1 MSRVVT
7 SHYSWTDYS
16 LQQALMSATKH
27 DTMYLLNLSS
37 YVLSFCCRQQ
47 IEANRSCR
55 SIGKLLKI
63 LMTFGFNPASS
74 QISLLRWWPKGE
86 RKLNEKARMGK
97 LNNNLL
103 FQSFLRDP
111 RSTVNFIIKVFDME
125 LQFSRSHWRRRDM
138 TIRPYDLQ
146 LDWIYQLK
154 SINHYSL
161 WQLTIHLRE
170 NGRKVRKWQSQPS
183 FTISPASLPLP
194 SDHRNRTE
202 ASYSGGTGLGTRS
215 TGGCWGLRFCIGS
228 SLRTFGGVRMSVVPS
243 ASNKVFLSWKIK
255 LKKNWYDS
263 TAWHDSNLKFRVIT
277 CPTNE
282 HKLTEVSSKS
292 TKGHG
297 FVFVHRQKTLKA
309 SKNTSLIS
317 FGNVIRLKIECRS
330 QFLV

>member
-1 MSRVVT
+1 MPHENGKFVPLFFWMVAMSRVVT
-7 SHYSWTDYS
+7 SHYNWTDYS

-47 IEANRSCR
+47 IKANRSCR

-63 LMTFGFNPASS
+63 LMTFGFMPASS

-125 LQFSRSHWRRRDM
+125 LQFSRSHWHRRDM

-154 SINHYSL
+154 SINH
-161 WQLTIHLRE
+161 
-170 NGRKVRKWQSQPS
+170 N
-183 FTISPASLPLP
+183 
-194 SDHRNRTE
+194 
-202 ASYSGGTGLGTRS
+202 
-215 TGGCWGLRFCIGS
+215 
-228 SLRTFGGVRMSVVPS
+228 
-243 ASNKVFLSWKIK
+243 
-255 LKKNWYDS
+255 
-263 TAWHDSNLKFRVIT
+263 
-277 CPTNE
+277 
-282 HKLTEVSSKS
+282 SSK
-292 TKGHG
+292 
-297 FVFVHRQKTLKA
+297 R
-309 SKNTSLIS
+309 
-317 FGNVIRLKIECRS
+317 EW
-330 QFLV
+330 